1 MRKSVILL
9 IVTMLAVGTF
19 AFVPTFAGADT
30 TTYEKV
36 WVRMGGIINQWG
48 DQKAFGWINAFV
60 RSMNLNGT
68 IREWARVHAVWS
80 TDLPHMQPS
89 NIPVAD
95 FTLIHYAAILINTT
109 DIKFNGT
116 DYDLSV
122 MGLWNVTKITVSFHF
137 NQTGHFM
144 YINRTVEPYLPDL
157 AEGEFKVTDHWR
169 TFELNIAGMPMLSG
183 LIFFH
188 RMAFVEIKLFDLND
202 DGKVD
207 IRELVRVARR
217 YKSAPGAF
225 QYDND
230 ADVNNDGQVD
240 IGDLATIGAN
250 IE

>member
-1 MRKSVILL
+1 
-9 IVTMLAVGTF
+9 MLAVGTF
-19 AFVPTFAGADT
+19 ASVPTFAGADT

-60 RSMNLNGT
+60 RSMSLNGT
-68 IREWARVHAVWS
+68 TREWARVCAVWS
-80 TDLPHMQPS
+80 TDLPRIQPS

-95 FTLIHYAAILINTT
+95 FTLIHYMARLTNTT
-109 DIKFNGT
+109 DVKFNGT

-122 MGLWNVTKITVSFHF
+122 TGLWNVTKITVSFHF
-137 NQTGHFM
+137 NQTGNFM

-169 TFELNIAGMPMLSG
+169 AFELDITGIPMLSG
-183 LIFFH
+183 FIIFH